1 MNRSTSN
8 TLNRLIMNIDPY
20 IELSK
25 KFSKLRHPAWSYCST
40 AVMIA
45 LLLLWSFLCRSCV
58 NGDGSGG
65 LNGGNG
71 TLISGSGTGSG
82 DHGKGRGAGKS
93 GDGSGKE
100 KASGRIGLGK
110 NNDEP
115 QTTPAGENSRQ
126 ATPQQQVINLPASQ
140 VFAQSANVES
150 IKQLA
155 PPKVKTPT
163 SQNTGGAP
171 SGVSGIA
178 GSGFYGVRAGSNAR
192 VLFLVDMSGS
202 MGGRASGEN
211 GKTQM
216 DVLKNELYKSIFGS
230 AKKIGKANWQQG
242 GFIIAAFDDM
252 TKVFPEKKICRYKD
266 KNNMKEA
273 AKFIA
278 SIYPRGGTGFKQ
290 AWKNSVKLIKEN
302 DIDIVYFLTDGAGDA
317 DDKWI
322 LELLKKEVSKKLV
335 VNCISLG
342 ADRKFMEKIAKKRKG
357 KYVCLK

>member
-1 MNRSTSN
+1 
-8 TLNRLIMNIDPY
+8 MNIDPY

-25 KFSKLRHPAWSYCST
+25 KSRSLRHPAWSYCST
-40 AVMIA
+40 ALMIA
-45 LLLLWSFLCRSCV
+45 LLLLWSVLCRSCV

-71 TLISGSGTGSG
+71 SLISGSGTGSG

-93 GDGSGKE
+93 GDGTGRE
-100 KASGRIGLGK
+100 KATGSIGLGK
-110 NNDEP
+110 NNDEA
-115 QTTPAGENSRQ
+115 QTAPAGENAPQ
-126 ATPQQQVINLPASQ
+126 AVPQQQVINLPANK
-140 VFAQSANVES
+140 VFARGADIES

-163 SQNTGGAP
+163 DKNTGGAP

-178 GSGFYGVRAGSNAR
+178 GSGFYGVRSGSNAR
-192 VLFLVDMSGS
+192 ILFLVDMSSS
-202 MGGRASGEN
+202 MGSPASGEQ

-230 AKKIGKANWQQG
+230 VKKIGKANRQQG

-252 TKVFPEKKICRYKD
+252 TEVFPPQKICRYKD
-266 KNNMKEA
+266 KDNMKEA
-273 AKFIA
+273 AKFIS
-278 SIYPRGGTGFKQ
+278 SIHPRGGTGFKQ
-290 AWKNSVKLIKEN
+290 AWKKSVKLIKDN
-302 DIDIVYFLTDGAGDA
+302 DIDIVYFLTDGVGDA

-322 LELLKKEVSKKLV
+322 LELLKKETGKKLV

-342 ADRKFMEKIAKKRKG
+342 DDREFMEKIAKKRKG